1 MLTTEQAYRA
11 LYHFVEAYQER
22 SGDPETAQML
32 RWMAIESDGVTTD
45 PAYWPDWL
53 DAVDQ
58 VLAEQPSPGSPLGP
72 AED

>member
-11 LYHFVEAYQER
+11 AYYFIEQYHQR

-32 RWMAIESDGVTTD
+32 RWMSITSDGVTFD

-53 DAVDQ
+53 DAVDRA
-58 VLAEQPSPGSPLGP
+58 AEDPLRSAAPLGND
-72 AED
+72 EH